1 MKNRILLI
9 SLALLLAISMVAAGC
24 PPPDPVN
31 DVAPPPPEPE
41 KVWRWYPSTWTGAG
55 IAWDDLVYLSNYITE
70 ASGGR
75 IVVTPTLPGAVVP
88 VMEQLDAVAEGITPA
103 MMIYPGYFGGIIP
116 VLELIATTWGLTPN
130 FWDTYQYVM
139 RQRDGRVFELVKEEL
154 YRYGDIVVVAPIWR
168 IFDIVLC
175 SRIPIR
181 GIEDIEGLK
190 LRSGD
195 RPIIDTM
202 AELGASVVWF
212 PGPEI
217 YAALAGGVVD
227 AITFANVIC
236 SIALG
241 FHEVSNYWIRQ
252 PFFPAGTEL
261 FIVNGEVWRELPDDL
276 RAIVSSAVK
285 AANVRGILA
294 YKAEAEAAWEY
305 VEAAGVEIIEWTHE
319 DHLKWRAVSAGLLH
333 TLAVDPASTEAV
345 EILEEFLKEW
355 HPEIAELA
363 GLL

>member
-9 SLALLLAISMVAAGC
+9 LLALLLAISIVAAGC
-24 PPPDPVN
+24 PPPVPVN
-31 DVAPPPPEPE
+31 DVVPPPPE

-55 IAWDDLVYLSNYITE
+55 ITWDDLVYLSNYITE

-88 VMEQLDAVAEGITPA
+88 VMEQLSAVADGITPA
-103 MMIYPGYFGGIIP
+103 MLIYPGYYDAMVP
-116 VLELIATTWGLTPN
+116 VLAPGSTAWGLTPN
-130 FWDTYQYVM
+130 FWDSYQFVM
-139 RQRDGRVFELVKEEL
+139 RQRDGRVLELMEEEL
-154 YRYGDIVVVAPIWR
+154 AKFGDVVVAAPLWR
-168 IFDIVLC
+168 IHDIVLC

-181 GIEDIEGLK
+181 GIEDIKGLK

-202 AELGASVVWF
+202 AKLGASVVWF

-217 YAALAGGVVD
+217 YAALAAGVVD
-227 AITFANVIC
+227 AITFANVMD
-236 SIALG
+236 SVALG

-252 PFFPAGTEL
+252 TFFPGATEL
-261 FIVNGEVWRELPDDL
+261 FIVNGAVWRELPDDL
-276 RAIVSSAVK
+276 RAIVRSAVK
-285 AANVRGILA
+285 AANLRGILA
-294 YKAEAEAAWEY
+294 YKAGAAAAWEY
-305 VEAAGVEIIEWTHE
+305 VEAAGVTIIEWSNE
-319 DHLKWRAVSAGLLH
+319 DHLKWRATSAGLLH

-355 HPEIAELA
+355 HPELARLA